1 MANFIVS
8 YDLNGP
14 HPSHKQM
21 DEHLAR
27 VGAKRARVLET
38 VWWVDYSGTAAQLR
52 DYLQTILRAEDRLL
66 VCACSSAA
74 WQNLLV
80 DGNSLAQA
88 WNAAA

>member
-1 MANFIVS
+1 MANFIVT

-21 DEHLAR
+21 DDLLAR
-27 VGAKRARVLET
+27 LGAKRARVLET
-38 VWWVDYSGTAAQLR
+38 VWWVDYSGTAEQLR
-52 DYLQTILRAEDRLL
+52 NHLQTILRNEDRLL

-80 DGNSLAQA
+80 NGQSLATA

>member
-1 MANFIVS
+1 MANYIVT

-14 HPSHKQM
+14 TPSHKQM
-21 DEHLAR
+21 DDLLAR

-38 VWWVDYSGTAAQLR
+38 VWWVDYSGTDTQLR
-52 DYLQTILRAEDRLL
+52 DHIQTILRKEDRLL

-80 DGNSLAQA
+80 DGQSLVNA
-88 WNAAA
+88 WKAAT